1 MSTPVERLAEIR
13 GRIAAAAARSGRTP
27 DAVALCAVSKTFP
40 AAAVAELAACG
51 QKVFG
56 ESRVQEALTKIPQ
69 LPPDLAWHFI
79 GHLQSNKIRKILPLC
94 AFIHSIDSA
103 DLARDCSRIAGELGL
118 SPAILLQVNIAADT
132 AKYGF
137 AAEAMDAVMET
148 LRPLPHLRIEGLM
161 TIPALT
167 QTAEEARPHFAA
179 LRRLRDRLAAA
190 WDLPLPELSM
200 GMSGDFEAAI
210 EEGATIVRVGSALFG
225 GRS

>member
-1 MSTPVERLAEIR
+1 MSTPAERLAEIR
-13 GRIAAAAARSGRTP
+13 DRIADAAARSGRSP
-27 DAVALCAVSKTFP
+27 DALTLCAVSKTFP

-51 QKVFG
+51 QTVFG
-56 ESRVQEALTKIPQ
+56 ESRVQEALAKIAQ

-94 AFIHSIDSA
+94 RLIHSIDST
-103 DLARDCSRIAGELGL
+103 DLACDANRIAGELGL
-118 SPAILLQVNIAADT
+118 HPAILLQVNIAADT
-132 AKYGF
+132 AKFGF
-137 AAEAMDAVMET
+137 AADAMDSIMEM

-190 WDLPLPELSM
+190 WGLPLPTLSM